1 MHLQFRGLLHHINC
15 NFKKEE
21 FSKIWTRLLVGRPEK
36 ELPLSN
42 EFFRPFTSDNDI
54 LLLELA
60 EPLRFSDKITAI
72 CAPDPND
79 DYTGSDAIVAGWG
92 NINSG
97 VCMLNV
103 YSMNLLVT
111 RRAIGLK
118 LF

>member
-1 MHLQFRGLLHHINC
+1 M
-15 NFKKEE
+15 
-21 FSKIWTRLLVGRPEK
+21 VGRPEI
-36 ELPLSN
+36 EPIHSN

-60 EPLRFSDKITAI
+60 EPLTFSDKITAI

-103 YSMNLLVT
+103 YCMNLLVT
-111 RRAIGLK
+111 RRVTK
-118 LF
+118 SV